1 MSQSDGGNEDSASP
15 NNYPG
20 GPGAGQPDAG
30 GPGNYGPG
38 AANDQGSWQS
48 PAQPDYDSQPPQQS
62 STWGGGAEQYPMAQ
76 GGSGQVPPAG
86 SHYAQT
92 GDGGGGKKGP
102 VALMIGIG
110 AAVVLILVAAIVFLL
125 LNMGDD
131 DEDQGSDPEEAAE
144 EDDGEDEAEV
154 PEGIDTTDP
163 AAVVEG
169 YFDALSQGDFETAS
183 SLWDSSPQSAGI
195 SAEVLEVSLGLAS
208 IDSVELS
215 EAHGDEYT
223 SAVQAT
229 MTTGSETTHFDV
241 RLISSF
247 DSEDWQIMTHTLTD
261 TIGLPDATGPLSPTL
276 NGVEVKG
283 SVEVLAGL
291 NYAVGFSDDA
301 YIFDGLEDG
310 TISVGGDDYVF
321 LSSSDMALSDE
332 ALETWREMVRESVEE
347 CVESAE
353 LDAGCGL
360 ALSEIQEGV
369 ELIDGTVERSM
380 PTATVEELNNLE
392 PRFNYQQPHLVEA
405 QYFTGSIGVFVDG
418 VEDGVE
424 DRYELL
430 WGDGGSLGEPI
441 VNFTEDEPEV
451 IWE

>member
-30 GPGNYGPG
+30 GPGSYGPG

-48 PAQPDYDSQPPQQS
+48 PTQPDYDSQPPQQS

-76 GGSGQVPPAG
+76 GGSGQVPPGG

-102 VALMIGIG
+102 VTLMIGIG

-131 DEDQGSDPEEAAE
+131 DENQGSDPEAAAE
-144 EDDGEDEAEV
+144 EDDEDEAEV

-229 MTTGSETTHFDV
+229 MTIGTETAHFDV

-276 NGVEVKG
+276 NGVEVRG

-291 NYAVGFSDDA
+291 NYEVGFSDDA

-310 TISVGGDDYVF
+310 AIFVGGDEYVF

-332 ALETWREMVRESVEE
+332 ALETWRELVRESVEE

-405 QYFTGSIGVFVDG
+405 QFFSGSISVFVDG
-418 VEDGVE
+418 IEDGVE

-430 WGDGGSLGEPI
+430 WGDGGRLGEPI